1 LVNWLSCRNF
11 DRRRGWG
18 KSSSHCGWCGEWC
31 GMVSGRVVFYFF
43 FDVISMKLL
52 EKKIRSVW
60 IKAVGERMVGG
71 RYVCSM
77 GCLGGVVKTK

>member
-1 LVNWLSCRNF
+1 
-11 DRRRGWG
+11 
-18 KSSSHCGWCGEWC
+18 
-31 GMVSGRVVFYFF
+31 MVSGRVVFYFF

>member
-1 LVNWLSCRNF
+1 MMWGVVWYGKWKGGFLFFFRRNF
-11 DRRRGWG
+11 YEITR
-18 KSSSHCGWCGEWC
+18 
-31 GMVSGRVVFYFF
+31 
-43 FDVISMKLL
+43 
-52 EKKIRSVW
+52 KKIRSVW

>member
-1 LVNWLSCRNF
+1 
-11 DRRRGWG
+11 
-18 KSSSHCGWCGEWC
+18 
-31 GMVSGRVVFYFF
+31 MVSGRVVFIFF
-43 FDVISMKLL
+43 RRNFYEITR
-52 EKKIRSVW
+52 KKIRSVW